1 MLTMYFDSQEEQAN
15 WLVRCKNN
23 DFFIRQAIY
32 SVHEDGQKAV
42 SFLWEPDQEEIF
54 CHALIEALYTFFST
68 YHLEYKIRDVIRER
82 YYYKDEDEIGQIAEM
97 ALLIWDGEAAYC
109 GDHYLPDQLKNRVKL
124 LLQQVV
130 EQKIDFSFQSLW
142 NFRFRDIQASL
153 ISLVGFAIDEYKL
166 EQDYQEFISVLRGVV
181 EERSPQVEEIH
192 LVYHEEFQFYNRYFQ
207 RISKQDILKE
217 IDRKLMAENPMF
229 IDSGTIAPLV
239 SLAPKRI
246 HIYADDEDNRI
257 IATLQKIFE
266 ERILLFRI
274 SYFHEQVK
282 QVEERS

>member
-1 MLTMYFDSQEEQAN
+1 LLTMYFDSQEEQAN
-15 WLVRCKNN
+15 WYVRFKNS

-32 SVHEDGQKAV
+32 SVHKDGQKSV

-54 CHALIEALYTFFST
+54 CRAIIDALYTFFST

-82 YYYKDEDEIGQIAEM
+82 YFYEDEDEISHISEM
-97 ALLIWDGEAAYC
+97 ALLMWDGEAAYC
-109 GDHYLPDQLKNRVKL
+109 GDQHLPEQLKKRIKD
-124 LLQQVV
+124 LLQEVV

-142 NFRFRDIQASL
+142 NFRLRDIQAL
-153 ISLVGFAIDEYKL
+153 LVSLVGLAIDEYKL
-166 EQDYQEFISVLRGVV
+166 EQDYQEFIAVLRGLI
-181 EERSPQVEEIH
+181 EERDSQVDEIH
-192 LVYHEEFQFYNRYFQ
+192 LVYREEFQFYNRYFEP
-207 RISKQDILKE
+207 ISKQDILKA

-229 IDSGTIAPLV
+229 IDSNTIAPLV

-246 HIYADDEDNRI
+246 HIYTDDEDNRI
-257 IATLQKIFE
+257 IATLRKIFE

-282 QVEERS
+282 QVEERP